1 MTKVESVPDDGPTQ
15 RNRPAYFVQS
25 LERGFEILRAFG
37 KEHAS
42 MTVSEVARET
52 GLTRGTAQR
61 FLLTMIDLGYAE
73 TDGKRFSLR
82 PRVLDLGYSYLASHD
97 AWDIVEPYVEQ
108 VVAELNESCTVG
120 VLDWPDVVYV
130 CRVQA
135 RRVVNATLNVGSRIP
150 ANASSLGHV
159 LLASLDQETLD
170 TYLDST
176 PLKARTRNTIT
187 DRARLLQVL
196 DQVRTNGWALGD
208 QEYEEGVRS
217 VSVPLFDRHRKV
229 IAAIKIVAPANRAS
243 KEDMVERFLPVLQ
256 NAADQANLALKSRK

>member
-1 MTKVESVPDDGPTQ
+1 MAQTESSAGKVIARS
-15 RNRPAYFVQS
+15 RPAYFVQS
-25 LERGFEILRAFG
+25 LERGFDILRAFG
-37 KEHAS
+37 RERTS
-42 MTVSEVARET
+42 MTISEVAKET

-97 AWDIVEPYVEQ
+97 AWDIVEPYVEK

-150 ANASSLGHV
+150 ANASSLGHM
-159 LLASLDQETLD
+159 LLASLDPDTLD
-170 TYLDST
+170 KYLEGT
-176 PLKARTRNTIT
+176 TLTARTRNTIT
-187 DRARLLQVL
+187 DKAKLLRVVNQARQ
-196 DQVRTNGWALGD
+196 NGWALGD
-208 QEYEEGVRS
+208 QEYEDGVRS
-217 VSVPLFDRHRKV
+217 VSVPLTNRYGKV
-229 IAAIKIVAPANRAS
+229 IAALKVVAPASRAT
-243 KEDMVERFLPVLQ
+243 KDDMVKRFLPVLRE
-256 NAADQANLALKSRK
+256 AAEQASLALKSQK